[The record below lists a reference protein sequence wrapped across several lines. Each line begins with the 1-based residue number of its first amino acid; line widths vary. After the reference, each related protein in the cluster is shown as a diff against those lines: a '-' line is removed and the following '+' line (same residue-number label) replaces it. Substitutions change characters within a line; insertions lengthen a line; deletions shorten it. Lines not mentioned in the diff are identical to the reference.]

1 MSYGLLERDI
11 AAITQA
17 ISQFPEISQTILFG
31 SRAKGNYK
39 PGSDVDLAIK
49 GTEINYATVSRLS
62 FILNEELILPYF
74 FDIVH
79 YEKITEPKLIQHID
93 RVGKVL
99 YKKST

>member
-1 MSYGLLERDI
+1 MSYGLFERDI

-49 GTEINYATVSRLS
+49 GAEINYATVSRLS
-62 FILNEELILPYF
+62 FMLNEELPLPYF

-79 YEKITEPKLIQHID
+79 YEKITEPKLIEHID
-93 RVGKVL
+93 RVGRLFYEKG
-99 YKKST
+99 S

>member
-11 AAITQA
+11 ETITQA
-17 ISQFPEISQTILFG
+17 ISKFPEISQTILFG

-49 GTEINYATVSRLS
+49 GAEISYATVSSLS
-62 FILNEELILPYF
+62 FMLNEELMLPYF

-93 RVGKVL
+93 RVGRLFYEKG
-99 YKKST
+99 K